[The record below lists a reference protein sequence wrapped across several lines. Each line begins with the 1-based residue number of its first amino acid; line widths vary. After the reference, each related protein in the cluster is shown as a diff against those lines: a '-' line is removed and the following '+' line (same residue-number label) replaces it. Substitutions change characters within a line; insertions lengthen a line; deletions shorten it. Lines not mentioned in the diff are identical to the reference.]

1 MRAGRRALALLTFAA
16 ALGACA
22 AAPARGGDKADPRE
36 QTARAFFATG
46 KYQDAI
52 QIYAQMFAERPH
64 PNHLVN
70 IGRCYQTM
78 GDPDHAIPSFREYL
92 RKAKID
98 AAARKEVEGYIKEM
112 EALKEKHSAAE
123 RAIAELAPKELA
135 PAKPAVPAVAA
146 APATTPDGGAAP
158 AKPEEKLVIPAVAAV
173 PANATPA
180 VTAAVLAPAAPP
192 PANPVD
198 KQLAAWKSQGEEAW
212 RDQAKTVDEAKVAKI
227 EGLLAKAPA
236 ADPRLAEYQLYLGN
250 LYAAKHFKAR
260 LEANALRK
268 KMDAKEAVSA
278 DEVKALEADANGT
291 FLKAIEVYLKALK
304 AKSFAKQDE
313 VLYQLALVLGA
324 NNMEPRARG
333 LLDRLVK
340 TLPESKYAQKVAAAT
355 SPPAPAP

>member
-1 MRAGRRALALLTFAA
+1 VTRNRLAALALL
-16 ALGACA
+16 ALTSL
-22 AAPARGGDKADPRE
+22 AAPARAEKVDPRE

-64 PNHLVN
+64 PNHLYN
-70 IGRCYQTM
+70 IGRCYQNM
-78 GDPDHAIPSFREYL
+78 GDPDHAIPSFKEYL

-98 AAARKEVEGYIKEM
+98 AAGRKEVEGFIKEM

-135 PAKPAVPAVAA
+135 APAPAKPAAEAAKPAVAA
-146 APATTPDGGAAP
+146 TPATPDAGAATP
-158 AKPEEKLVIPAVAAV
+158 KPEEKLVVTAPVV

-198 KQLAAWKSQGEEAW
+198 KQLAAWKSQGEAAW
-212 RDQAKTVDEAKVAKI
+212 RDQAKTVDDAKVAKI

-250 LYAAKHFKAR
+250 LYAAKHFDAR
-260 LEANALRK
+260 LKANALRK

-278 DEVKALEADANGT
+278 EDVKTLEADANAT

-313 VLYQLALVLGA
+313 VLYQLALVLQA
-324 NNMEPRARG
+324 NNMEPRAKA

-340 TLPESKYAQKVAAAT
+340 TLPESKSAQKVAAAT
-355 SPPAPAP
+355 PPPAP

>member
-1 MRAGRRALALLTFAA
+1 VTRARLQALLLLAGLT
-16 ALGACA
+16 L
-22 AAPARGGDKADPRE
+22 APAVSARAEKVDPRE

-64 PNHLVN
+64 PNHLYN
-70 IGRCYQTM
+70 IGRCYQNM

-98 AAARKEVEGYIKEM
+98 AAGRKEVEGFIKEM
-112 EALKEKHSAAE
+112 EALRDKHSAAE

-135 PAKPAVPAVAA
+135 APPPAKPAAAEPAKAAVAA
-146 APATTPDGGAAP
+146 APATPDAGAAP
-158 AKPEEKLVIPAVAAV
+158 AKPEEKLVIAAV

-198 KQLAAWKSQGEEAW
+198 KQLATWKSQGEAAW
-212 RDQAKTVDEAKVAKI
+212 RDQAKTVDDAKVAKI

-236 ADPRLAEYQLYLGN
+236 ADPRLPEYQLYLGN
-250 LYAAKHFKAR
+250 LYAAKHFDAR
-260 LEANALRK
+260 LKANTLRK

-278 DEVKALEADANGT
+278 DDVKTLEADANAT

-313 VLYQLALVLGA
+313 VLYQLALVLQA
-324 NNMEPRARG
+324 NNMEPRAKA

-340 TLPESKYAQKVAAAT
+340 TLPESKYGQKVAAAE
-355 SPPAPAP
+355 APAAAP